1 MNTRA
6 VVPQV
11 ALAAVG
17 LVAAFLV
24 WQREPEALPGG
35 VTVLD
40 VSRRSLQRAR
50 YEDAARFVELYRD
63 ERDEETIWVR
73 LGSAANGAGG
83 ETPPRELRG
92 NEAARSLF
100 ASLAPLEGMRALGAV
115 DAKKLEELGITG
127 SPRKLALTV
136 GSQQQ
141 VLKLASPVGTDWG
154 SPYVLREDGRV
165 FLLGPT
171 LLPDLEGAATRL
183 VDRQLHTLGPEEF
196 DAFTVTQGKNARAF
210 VVSGKQPGPVTVSP
224 RSAPDAPDE
233 RVRNWHEVVWQLQPL
248 DVLGRG
254 EEPPGG
260 EPEELFQV
268 EYARGDK
275 VAGFII
281 VARGAE
287 GDFYARTE
295 HTVGWVR
302 LQGGVDTLAA
312 GAIQVASGSP

>member
-1 MNTRA
+1 MNTRT

-24 WQREPEALPGG
+24 WQRGPETMPGG
-35 VTVLD
+35 VTVVD
-40 VSRRSLQRAR
+40 ISRRSLQRAR
-50 YEDAARFVELYRD
+50 YEDAARVVELYRD
-63 ERDEETIWVR
+63 ERDEETVWVR
-73 LGSAANGAGG
+73 LGSAASSAG
-83 ETPPRELRG
+83 EEAPPRELRG

-100 ASLAPLEGMRALGAV
+100 ASLAPLEGMRALGVV
-115 DAKKLEELGITG
+115 DAKKLDELGITR
-127 SPRKLALTV
+127 SPRGLSLTA
-136 GSQQQ
+136 GGREQ

-183 VDRQLHTLGPEEF
+183 VDRQMHTLGPEEF
-196 DAFTVTQGKNARAF
+196 DAFTVTQGKNVRAF
-210 VVSGKQPGPVTVSP
+210 VVSGKPPGPVTVSP

-233 RVRNWHEVVWQLQPL
+233 RVRNWHERVWQLQPREL
-248 DVLGRG
+248 LGRG

-268 EYARGDK
+268 AYTRGDK
-275 VAGFII
+275 AAGFII

-302 LQGGVDTLAA
+302 LQSGVDPLAA
-312 GAIQVASGSP
+312 DALEVASGRP